1 MIRYNY
7 WSSLPRS
14 RFSFPSYPMIA
25 AGNKNTTYKKKIPL
39 FENPN
44 KSRINFTE
52 DRKKNYTTN
61 ISQNLREVFG
71 LIPET

>member
-1 MIRYNY
+1 
-7 WSSLPRS
+7 
-14 RFSFPSYPMIA
+14 MIA

-44 KSRINFTE
+44 KCRINFTE
-52 DRKKNYTTN
+52 DRKKNYNTN
-61 ISQNLREVFG
+61 ISQNLIEVFG